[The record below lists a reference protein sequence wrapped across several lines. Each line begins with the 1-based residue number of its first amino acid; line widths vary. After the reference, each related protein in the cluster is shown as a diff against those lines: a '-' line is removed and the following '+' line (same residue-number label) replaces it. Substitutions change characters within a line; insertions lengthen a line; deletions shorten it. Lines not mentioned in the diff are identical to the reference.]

1 MTTPASG
8 EGIEVI
14 GRHNP
19 LQWLLYFTQLTVE
32 VDGEPQRGPWRR
44 QRFIAAPAGQ
54 HRVNAFFRYLTM
66 ARACEAVL
74 DIQVSPG
81 QVARLEYRAPIF
93 VTSKGKLRVVT

>member
-1 MTTPASG
+1 MTTPAAG

-32 VDGEPQRGPWRR
+32 VDGQAQRGRWRR
-44 QRFIAAPAGQ
+44 PRFAAVPPGQ
-54 HRVNAFFRYLTM
+54 HRVNVYFRYLTM

-81 QVARLEYRAPIF
+81 QVAKLEYRAPIF
-93 VTSKGKLRVVT
+93 VTAKGKLRVVA